1 MPPVRQFVSRQPH
14 LAAFEKEASKC
25 PPARVSQGSSDDVSC
40 REVDRFS
47 KGREERHAW
56 SGRYAA
62 EARDPPP
69 RTGRA
74 EREHVASWL
83 GANPTTGSGA
93 HSRQLGNNSAKVCH
107 DRPQGAAAALGGGG
121 GRRRRGRREG
131 LSRRRSLWRPARGL
145 PGRGGGDPLGY
156 GELVSPRAEIPL
168 RPSRP
173 GSPQRHGWGT
183 VTSGGE
189 GVGPSFVPCRMG
201 GVRLRLS
208 RELSHKS
215 ASDRAFETLGIG
227 LFKLER
233 HPLVP
238 RLRPSV

>member
-201 GVRLRLS
+201 GVRLRSS
-208 RELSHKS
+208 RGLSHKS
-215 ASDRAFETLGIG
+215 ASDRVFETLVTG

-233 HPLVP
+233 HPLVS